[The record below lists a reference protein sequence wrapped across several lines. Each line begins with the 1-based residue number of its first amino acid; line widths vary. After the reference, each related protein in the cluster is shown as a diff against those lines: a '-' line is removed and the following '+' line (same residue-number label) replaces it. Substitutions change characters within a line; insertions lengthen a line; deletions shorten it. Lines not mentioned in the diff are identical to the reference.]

1 MSTCAS
7 FYRLT
12 YAEQADLLLKK
23 GTFIQTRRES
33 NFIIDLYE
41 VQDLLI
47 EIFYHKETEEPVS
60 VMAYNT
66 NEKLKTL
73 QKGNLSPRLRAKSNT
88 NFSGTNFA
96 A

>member
-1 MSTCAS
+1 MSTCSS

-12 YAEQADLLLKK
+12 YAEQADLLLTK

-66 NEKLKTL
+66 DEKLKTL
-73 QKGNLSPRLRAKSNT
+73 QKGNLNPRLTIKNSNS
-88 NFSGTNFA
+88 FSGKSFA